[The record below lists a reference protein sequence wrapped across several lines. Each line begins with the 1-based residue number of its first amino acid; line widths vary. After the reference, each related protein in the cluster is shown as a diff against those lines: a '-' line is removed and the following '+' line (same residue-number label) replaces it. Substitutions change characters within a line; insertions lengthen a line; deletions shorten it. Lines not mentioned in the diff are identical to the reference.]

1 MKRKL
6 QKLWRFSLTL
16 EKLKNDPRMP
26 RHVGLIIDGNGR
38 WAKRQGMARM
48 FGHRQG
54 VETVHRIAEAA
65 AELGISYLTLYA
77 FSTENWNR
85 PKEEVDALMSLLVD
99 TIAKETPTL
108 MKNNIQLLTIGDLQ
122 RLPENA
128 QRKFQTCIEET
139 SVNTGLRLVIALSY
153 SSRWEIIRAV
163 RDIASGVRDGKI
175 LVEDINEEI
184 ISANMTT
191 SQMPDPDL
199 LIRTSGEL
207 RISNFL
213 LWQLAYTELYFTDC
227 LWPDF
232 DENEFDTI
240 VTRIE
245 FLKEQL
251 NCLRD
256 GRYEDSVSSF
266 VFEDGELVVNE
277 EQE

>member
-1 MKRKL
+1 M
-6 QKLWRFSLTL
+6 SLK
-16 EKLKNDPRMP
+16 EQIQIERIP
-26 RHVGLIIDGNGR
+26 RHVAIIMDGNGR

-128 QRKFQTCIEET
+128 QRKFQACIEET

-153 SSRWEIIRAV
+153 SSRWEIIRAAKE
-163 RDIASGVRDGKI
+163 IAS
-175 LVEDINEEI
+175 LVQQDAMLIEDINEEVV
-184 ISANMTT
+184 SAHLTT
-191 SQMPDPDL
+191 ASMPDPDL

-213 LWQLAYTELYFTDC
+213 LWQLAYSEFYFTDKF
-227 LWPDF
+227 WPDF
-232 DENEFDTI
+232 GKEDLYESI
-240 VTRIE
+240 VDFQSRERRFGKTSEQI
-245 FLKEQL
+245 KEKK
-251 NCLRD
+251 
-256 GRYEDSVSSF
+256 
-266 VFEDGELVVNE
+266 
-277 EQE
+277 